1 MEHDDSLSTSSLRK
15 FLSKTPKQ
23 LELLDRFEMEL
34 RLGRLSTSSTFSARN
49 PVSADY
55 PTKNYGGISGQDRRR
70 VTSVTVELLQSVV
83 GLSKWKTAAELMV
96 LLRGLGRELH
106 AAGGFREPAIGNI
119 VRRVMGAVRDE
130 VAAADAMEQARETQK
145 LKANTNSN
153 EEEKEDV
160 SYPGA
165 EGSDM
170 ERIDEDLAQ
179 TFATNVTMSSTNT
192 NPAPQG
198 GMPRNL
204 SLSTMLWA
212 HPQHY
217 NTKSSK
223 STSSNNYNAANNSSS
238 KLRSDSI
245 SSVNSTENTDR
256 LSQTSSTHQS
266 LPQTF
271 YMDRPHYFR
280 TSISEAISEI
290 KNELEDLH
298 KNIDDQA
305 SSHIHTGEV
314 ILTYARSKTIESF
327 LKTAAKKRRFS
338 VIVCEGAPHFGG
350 HAMAK
355 SLASTGIDTTVINDS
370 AAFAVMAR
378 VNKVLLPAHAV
389 LANGGLIAP
398 SGSHMVALA
407 AKHNSVPLVSI
418 TGMFKLCPM
427 YPHDGPDTLQDLISP
442 ASVVDYMELSEEK
455 MSEKVELINPVYD
468 YIPPDLVSL
477 YVTNIGAFQSSYI
490 YRLLAEYYHSDD
502 WESFE

>member
-1 MEHDDSLSTSSLRK
+1 
-15 FLSKTPKQ
+15 
-23 LELLDRFEMEL
+23 MEL
-34 RLGRLSTSSTFSARN
+34 RLGRLSTSSAFSARN
-49 PVSADY
+49 HVSSSAIDNTQ
-55 PTKNYGGISGQDRRR
+55 TKNYGGISGQDRRR
-70 VTSVTVELLQSVV
+70 VTFVTVELLQSVV
-83 GLSKWKTAAELMV
+83 GQTKWKTAAELMA

-130 VAAADAMEQARETQK
+130 VAAADALELANEK
-145 LKANTNSN
+145 KVKASN
-153 EEEKEDV
+153 NGNEDEKEEV
-160 SYPGA
+160 SYGTRG
-165 EGSDM
+165 EGGDM
-170 ERIDEDLAQ
+170 ERIDEELAQ
-179 TFATNVTMSSTNT
+179 TFASSFALSPNGAT
-192 NPAPQG
+192 PAAQG
-198 GMPRNL
+198 GMTRNP
-204 SLSTMLWA
+204 SLASMLYA

-217 NTKSSK
+217 KTKPSK
-223 STSSNNYNAANNSSS
+223 ATSTGTQSNYDEPSSNAT

-245 SSVNSTENTDR
+245 SSANSTDTNDR
-256 LSQTSSTHQS
+256 LSQSSFYHQS

-271 YMDRPHYFR
+271 HIDRPHIFR
-280 TSISEAISEI
+280 SSISEAISEI
-290 KNELEDLH
+290 KIELEDLH

-305 SSHIHTGEV
+305 SYHIHTGEV

-327 LKTAAKKRRFS
+327 LKTAAKKRHFS

-350 HAMAK
+350 HAMAQ

-427 YPHDGPDTLQDLISP
+427 YPHDGPDTLQDLVSP
-442 ASVVDYMELSEEK
+442 GTVVDYMELSEEK
-455 MSEKVELINPVYD
+455 MSEQVEFMNPVHD

>member
-1 MEHDDSLSTSSLRK
+1 MEIDDSLSTSSLRK

-49 PVSADY
+49 PVSADFRI
-55 PTKNYGGISGQDRRR
+55 KNYGGINSQDRRR

-106 AAGGFREPAIGNI
+106 SAGGFREPAIGNI

-130 VAAADAMEQARETQK
+130 VAAADAMEQSKETRK
-145 LKANTNSN
+145 VKANSDSN
-153 EEEKEDV
+153 DKGKV

-170 ERIDEDLAQ
+170 DRIDEDLAQ
-179 TFATNVTMSSTNT
+179 TFATSVTLSSTNAK
-192 NPAPQG
+192 PAPQG

-204 SLSTMLWA
+204 SLATMLWA

-223 STSSNNYNAANNSSS
+223 STSGNNYDVANSSSS
-238 KLRSDSI
+238 KLRSGSI
-245 SSVNSTENTDR
+245 SSVNSTDKIDR
-256 LSQTSSTHQS
+256 VSQTSSTQQS

-314 ILTYARSKTIESF
+314 ILTYSRSKTIESF
-327 LKTAAKKRRFS
+327 LKTAAKKRHFS

-355 SLASTGIDTTVINDS
+355 TLASEGIDTTVINDS

-455 MSEKVELINPVYD
+455 MSEQVELINPIYD